1 MNTPNP
7 TLAAQIEATRG
18 VLRPSETL
26 PRPILF
32 PPENQIASIRGLR

>member
-7 TLAAQIEATRG
+7 TLAAKIGATRG
-18 VLRPSETL
+18 VLRPSETV

-32 PPENQIASIRGLR
+32 PPENQIGPIGGPR